1 MNIENLDYKDYFD
14 LFCFI
19 NCINKRTYKY
29 QDWQPREEDIEEYNR
44 ALDIFKTKWETNR
57 SEIEKPIIFKNV
69 KRGKNYID
77 NLNKAHD
84 FEIFVENEF
93 RKLGIE
99 IGLYKTKE
107 GQYTGETEIGL
118 EIKYDMQLEKT
129 GNIFIE
135 FQEKTSPND
144 KYFFDSGILKQDNT
158 KWWLIGNKEEH
169 YFIAKS
175 ELLKYYKNI
184 TREKITETSKGF
196 VIPREEAK
204 KLCITTYFEEFAW
217 KCL

>member
-1 MNIENLDYKDYFD
+1 MNIEELDFNDYFN
-14 LFCFI
+14 LYCFV
-19 NCINKRTYKY
+19 CVQNKNILTYKE
-29 QDWQPREEDIEEYNR
+29 WQPREEDIEIYNSK
-44 ALDIFKTKWETNR
+44 LEQFKRVWNTRK
-57 SEIEKPIIFKNV
+57 SDIEKPLLFKNTL
-69 KRGKNYID
+69 RGKQYIN
-77 NLNKAHD
+77 NLNKAHE

-107 GQYTGETEIGL
+107 GQYSGETEIGL

-129 GNIFIE
+129 GNIYIE

-184 TREKITETSKGF
+184 TREVITETSKGF